1 MRPLVSNSTTLHRK
15 KSKHFTK
22 AIKRAIILVSFGV
35 NKTTLTPLS
44 DLFALNDSFAFIC
57 LIPERLLCCSILTHS
72 IRLFFKAKC
81 CGFLSGSVDAGFQQ
95 SWNPLHKLKSLL
107 FCIVRIMLACWNNNN
122 LSAVG
127 IGWPWGAGGIPDM
140 PRDSLGITERCVCK
154 STGGRHCSCCEHFL
168 NSLHK
173 PLRDYGPV
181 VLNWK
186 AVWVSSA
193 DPFPKSSTPFM
204 PQGGAW
210 VFGQTNF
217 HCRSYLRA
225 SVTSDPALDQGAELV
240 KDYKN
245 MKLTNFHPFSN
256 PSWLTMGDHRLSAR
270 KEVVARVW
278 GRTEESFHTSL
289 IILLNHILSLSISK

>member
-81 CGFLSGSVDAGFQQ
+81 CGFLSGSMDAGFQQ

-107 FCIVRIMLACWNNNN
+107 FCIVRIMLACWNNN

-140 PRDSLGITERCVCK
+140 PRGSLGIAERCVCK
-154 STGGRHCSCCEHFL
+154 SSGGCHCSCCEHFL

-181 VLNWK
+181 VLVVQTRRQFEFQVPIPSQSQAHPSCLKVGLEFLVSLAFTAISAYVLFLLLLQHWIRELNW
-186 AVWVSSA
+186 
-193 DPFPKSSTPFM
+193 
-204 PQGGAW
+204 
-210 VFGQTNF
+210 
-217 HCRSYLRA
+217 
-225 SVTSDPALDQGAELV
+225 
-240 KDYKN
+240 
-245 MKLTNFHPFSN
+245 
-256 PSWLTMGDHRLSAR
+256 
-270 KEVVARVW
+270 
-278 GRTEESFHTSL
+278 
-289 IILLNHILSLSISK
+289 